1 MFRLALSMMVLAV
14 ARDAW
19 SIVVGTAPRPPSHF
33 DMSGNGSSLQL
44 GGASTVDSTA
54 NGLELVARDHLEVRR
69 VEVRGSRGGGP
80 DISLRSG
87 DFGHDVAS
95 GGCAF
100 LPENAE
106 PFAMRIPFPLG
117 PRLLIRSS
125 SDLCC
130 NGTRDLC
137 QSLSQCIRLNRR
149 RFDGRRFMWLAH
161 KVSSR
166 RSNESSVGCKLW
178 LRKKNSTRVGRR
190 TLAPSSAFCHDSGG
204 IDCASNVGRIPNHS
218 DQAWRAVH
226 RELNDGEGE
235 TCCFSLALR
244 PGALPSYQ
252 PRQKCAD

>member
-1 MFRLALSMMVLAV
+1 MLALHV
-14 ARDAW
+14 AR
-19 SIVVGTAPRPPSHF
+19 
-33 DMSGNGSSLQL
+33 
-44 GGASTVDSTA
+44 GALLT
-54 NGLELVARDHLEVRR
+54 LIRR
-69 VEVRGSRGGGP
+69 ACGWYHWSRG
-80 DISLRSG
+80 
-87 DFGHDVAS
+87 
-95 GGCAF
+95 
-100 LPENAE
+100 
-106 PFAMRIPFPLG
+106 
-117 PRLLIRSS
+117 
-125 SDLCC
+125 
-130 NGTRDLC
+130 
-137 QSLSQCIRLNRR
+137 Q
-149 RFDGRRFMWLAH
+149 H

>member
-19 SIVVGTAPRPPSHF
+19 SIVVGLTA
-33 DMSGNGSSLQL
+33 
-44 GGASTVDSTA
+44 GASCGSRCATNADSES
-54 NGLELVARDHLEVRR
+54 LWLVSLVART
-69 VEVRGSRGGGP
+69 
-80 DISLRSG
+80 
-87 DFGHDVAS
+87 A
-95 GGCAF
+95 
-100 LPENAE
+100 
-106 PFAMRIPFPLG
+106 
-117 PRLLIRSS
+117 
-125 SDLCC
+125 
-130 NGTRDLC
+130 
-137 QSLSQCIRLNRR
+137 QSLKSPQQC
-149 RFDGRRFMWLAH
+149 
-161 KVSSR
+161 S
-166 RSNESSVGCKLW
+166 ESSVGCKLW